1 MTFVADASS
10 VRGAR
15 NQLQYVHPDGT
26 DEPMPRQ
33 ISVESAMASAIASV
47 EMEGL
52 TVTAEGRELLQR
64 VANGEVTAS
73 EAMQQVLQECK
84 RDYAGLADG

>member
-1 MTFVADASS
+1 
-10 VRGAR
+10 
-15 NQLQYVHPDGT
+15 
-26 DEPMPRQ
+26 
-33 ISVESAMASAIASV
+33 MASAIASV